1 MIKTYR
7 LKKAWSQEQL
17 SEFSGVSV
25 RTMQGLEKGG
35 QGALETL
42 KAIAATLEIDIQT
55 LQSTPSD
62 EEQTMQVNNV
72 EQPLDPSAAEPHQTV
87 AEDGLLRRTGER
99 TIPMEAGNLPT
110 TGTVPGFLF
119 RHAGHARFLSG
130 CRHSI
135 LAQRQCPGR

>member
-1 MIKTYR
+1 MSKSNMIKTYR

-25 RTMQGLEKGG
+25 RTIQRLEKGG

-87 AEDGLLRRTGER
+87 AEDAV
-99 TIPMEAGNLPT
+99 AG
-110 TGTVPGFLF
+110 
-119 RHAGHARFLSG
+119 
-130 CRHSI
+130 
-135 LAQRQCPGR
+135 